1 MSKKSVE
8 QQAQEELREVER
20 QFPGD
25 TREGSSLTMNERG
38 SVAAPKTERL
48 LIPLDP
54 NGTSDSVYLCVNGR
68 NMVVRRGE
76 MVELP
81 AAFVEAYRNA
91 QAQQAAALRAQ
102 QAALSK
108 D

>member
-25 TREGSSLTMNERG
+25 TGEGSSLTMDERG
-38 SVAAPKTERL
+38 SVAAPKKETL
-48 LIPLDP
+48 FIPLDP
-54 NGTSDSVYLCVNGR
+54 NGTSDSVYLCVNGK

-76 MVELP
+76 TVTIP
-81 AAFVEAYRNA
+81 AEIAEAYRNA